1 MTLSINTIFLK
12 IYFLV
17 LVGIVGYDFFYAVQ
31 DLETIKIL
39 NFIILTIFL
48 IGIYGFCFEKKI
60 FKPIFWQIFL
70 ILIIPWNF
78 FELFYE
84 IDIMSINDS
93 KFLLLFIFIALW
105 FFILLPGYIAV
116 YLYGHQNSNDA
127 DKNRTKI
134 LLGTIAVV
142 IITNVTTFILSHRH
156 AERGAMVLQA
166 MDSLMSLDQLLKNN
180 TERAK
185 FFNFISVNSFF
196 YVVGESDDVEKYKRM
211 CIYFNKNIFKAID
224 ENDKKFDLTNKQLK
238 INNTKDEDII
248 EFNKQAEKGR
258 IIIRNGK
265 EKIRELCQKE

>member
-1 MTLSINTIFLK
+1 MTLSINTIFFK

-60 FKPIFWQIFL
+60 FKPIFWKIFL

-78 FELFYE
+78 FELLY
-84 IDIMSINDS
+84 DTNIMFKSGSNL
-93 KFLLLFIFIALW
+93 FLLFTFIMLYFLI
-105 FFILLPGYIAV
+105 FLPGYIAV
-116 YLYGHQNSNDA
+116 YLYGHQNSNNIE
-127 DKNRTKI
+127 KNKTKV
-134 LLGTIAVV
+134 LLGVIVV
-142 IITNVTTFILSHRH
+142 MLITNTITFVFSYRH
-156 AERGAMVLQA
+156 AEREAMVLEA
-166 MDSLMSLDQLLKNN
+166 MYGLMSLDQLLNNN
-180 TERAK
+180 TDRAK
-185 FFNFISVNSFF
+185 FLNLVSINSFF
-196 YVVGESDDVEKYKRM
+196 YVVGESDDVKKYKRM

-248 EFNKQAEKGR
+248 EFNKQAEKGQ

-265 EKIRELCQKE
+265 EKIRKLCQEE